1 MKGDWFIGAQGS
13 TADYQVLGDS
23 AEGELVLETLGIQ
36 GFESAA
42 LGAVAMH
49 DSRDNPDMPTK
60 GWYLNVN
67 NFAYSEAL
75 GGSSSFDA
83 YHVEGRAFVRHG
95 RGQVL
100 AFRQYNW
107 FTHDAPAAAQ
117 ATVTLRGYK
126 FGTIGN
132 ISGFW
137 G

>member
-100 AFRQYNW
+100 AFRQYQLV
-107 FTHDAPAAAQ
+107 HARRAGSRAGHRHPARLQ
-117 ATVTLRGYK
+117 VRDDRK
-126 FGTIGN
+126 H
-132 ISGFW
+132 
-137 G
+137 